1 MYRKSIVF
9 TQVNTAELI
18 NEAFNMTPA
27 PGKVIVKTAF
37 STISSGTERANLTG
51 DPNVSP
57 SKVQTVATFPRR
69 SGYSTSGTIL
79 SVGEGVSTVVPGDRV
94 AMLHTAHSEYLEVEE
109 KNLCKLEDG
118 ITFQEAA
125 IWHISTFPLAAIRK
139 CRLEIGESAIVMG
152 MGILGMMAIKLLRAA
167 GAAPIIAADPIA
179 EKRDVALSLGAD
191 YALDPF
197 DPDFARK
204 VKDITG
210 GGCNVAIEVTGNGKA
225 LDTVL
230 DCMATF
236 GRVALLGCTRNSDF
250 TIDYYRKVHAP
261 GITMVGAHTN
271 ARPKIES
278 YPGMW
283 TTIDDMKALQKLVL
297 TGRLDFTSMVAEVHS
312 PNNAPDVYHRLATQ
326 KTFPLVQFDWSQLT

>member
-1 MYRKSIVF
+1 MCRKSIVF
-9 TQVNTAELI
+9 TRVNTAELI
-18 NEAFNMTPA
+18 EEPFDMCPA

-57 SKVQTVATFPRR
+57 SKERKEVTFPRR
-69 SGYSTSGTIL
+69 SGYSTSGTVL
-79 SVGEGVSTVVPGDRV
+79 SVGEGVTAVAPGDRV
-94 AMLHTAHSEYLEVEE
+94 AMLHTTHSQYLEVEE
-109 KNLCKLEDG
+109 KNICKLADG
-118 ITFQEAA
+118 ISFQEAA
-125 IWHISTFPLAAIRK
+125 IWHISTFPLAAMRK
-139 CRLEIGESAIVMG
+139 CHLEIGESAIVMG
-152 MGILGMMAIKLLRAA
+152 MGILGMMGIKLLRAA
-167 GAAPIIAADPIA
+167 GAAPIIAADPVE
-179 EKRDVALSLGAD
+179 EKRKVALSLGAD

-204 VKDITG
+204 VKEITA

-230 DCMATF
+230 DCMADF

-283 TTIDDMKALQKLVL
+283 TTMDDMKALQKLVL
-297 TGRLDFTSMVAEVHS
+297 AGRLDFTSMVAEVHS
-312 PNNAPDVYHRLATQ
+312 PDEAQEVYYRLATE
-326 KTFPLVQFDWSQLT
+326 KTFPLVQFDWSGLQ

>member
-94 AMLHTAHSEYLEVEE
+94 AMLHTTHSEYLEVEE